1 MNVRTWLKDLG
12 LAQHAELFE
21 QNDID
26 AEVLSALTEADLQ
39 SLGLSLGHRKKLLK
53 AIAALDP
60 LDAVAAPP
68 PSEAERRQI
77 TVMFCDLVGSTALS
91 EQLDPGDLRDL
102 MAAYQSVCGGVI
114 EGYDGHVAQ
123 YLGDGLMTYFGWPVA
138 HEDSAERAVSA
149 ALDIV
154 GAVKDVAAPA
164 PLQVR
169 VGIATGP
176 VVVGETGAGDASIP
190 KLAVGETPNIAARI
204 QGLAGPDQIAI
215 APTTRRIL
223 GGTFEVRE
231 LGKHA
236 LKGIVEPVSVAR
248 VVGVSAAE
256 GRFAAAHTGQIGAL
270 VGRDAEMA
278 MLADRWQ
285 RALDGEG
292 QVITLCGEPGI
303 GKSRLVQAIRDH
315 VGAEPHNVLAF
326 QCSPYHT
333 NTAFYPVTDQFARVA
348 GFAPADTPDQ
358 KLDRLETYLQ
368 SIGMSVVETAPL
380 FAAALSI
387 PTADRYPPLDLT
399 PDTQKR
405 LIVESLGDRT
415 VALSRDA
422 PLLFIFEDI
431 HWIDPTTLEAVNIV
445 IQLAAEARILVIITY
460 RPEFEARWKNLGHV
474 TDLTLARLS
483 KRRGIELLA
492 NVTGGKPLP
501 EAVIA
506 AIMAR
511 TDGVPLFVEE
521 LTKAVI
527 ESGSVVE
534 QDGAYQM
541 AAPLGD
547 LEIPLTLQ
555 DSLMA
560 RLDRLAAIKEV
571 AQTGACIGREFSYR
585 LIASVSPLDDA
596 ALAEALGRLGT
607 SELIFAVGSPP
618 DARYTFKHALV
629 QHAAYESLLRSRRAQ
644 MHRAIADAIEAH
656 EPDIVANEPSVLAHH
671 LTEAGATERALDY
684 WQRAGRHAAE
694 RSANQEAVA
703 HFSTAIALLMTEPE
717 DPERDRREL
726 IYRLELGPQLM
737 AYKGQGATE
746 TDDNYVAA
754 AELAGRIGS
763 GDQQFSVNFGLWI
776 IRQQRGKLSEAS
788 AILRKVDDAAQA
800 SNDNDLTLQ
809 AHHAGWTTLS
819 YIGDLAACRAHL
831 EAGAALYSVE
841 EHGNHAFKYAGH
853 DPGICCQ
860 ATAGVV
866 NWYLGFPD
874 QASQHSRAAVAL
886 ADDFAHAAS
895 SVVAYYF
902 ELLLLQFLKDAAG
915 LKSRAEE
922 FFAYCEANNLAHY
935 SGSGSIVYGW
945 GLAALGDIDGGLAR
959 IDHGLAVQRE
969 RGVRL
974 RRTHYLTLRAE
985 VLGMADRA
993 EEASATLDDALDVI
1007 A

>member
-303 GKSRLVQAIRDH
+303 GKSRLVQAIRGTTSAPSRITCWPSNARPITPIPRSIRSPTSSPASPDSPPPTRRIKSSI
-315 VGAEPHNVLAF
+315 GSKPISNRSACRWWKPRP
-326 QCSPYHT
+326 CSP
-333 NTAFYPVTDQFARVA
+333 PPCRS
-348 GFAPADTPDQ
+348 PP
-358 KLDRLETYLQ
+358 
-368 SIGMSVVETAPL
+368 
-380 FAAALSI
+380 
-387 PTADRYPPLDLT
+387 PTAT
-399 PDTQKR
+399 
-405 LIVESLGDRT
+405 
-415 VALSRDA
+415 
-422 PLLFIFEDI
+422 
-431 HWIDPTTLEAVNIV
+431 
-445 IQLAAEARILVIITY
+445 
-460 RPEFEARWKNLGHV
+460 
-474 TDLTLARLS
+474 
-483 KRRGIELLA
+483 RR
-492 NVTGGKPLP
+492 
-501 EAVIA
+501 
-506 AIMAR
+506 
-511 TDGVPLFVEE
+511 
-521 LTKAVI
+521 
-527 ESGSVVE
+527 
-534 QDGAYQM
+534 
-541 AAPLGD
+541 
-547 LEIPLTLQ
+547 
-555 DSLMA
+555 
-560 RLDRLAAIKEV
+560 
-571 AQTGACIGREFSYR
+571 
-585 LIASVSPLDDA
+585 
-596 ALAEALGRLGT
+596 
-607 SELIFAVGSPP
+607 
-618 DARYTFKHALV
+618 
-629 QHAAYESLLRSRRAQ
+629 
-644 MHRAIADAIEAH
+644 
-656 EPDIVANEPSVLAHH
+656 
-671 LTEAGATERALDY
+671 
-684 WQRAGRHAAE
+684 
-694 RSANQEAVA
+694 
-703 HFSTAIALLMTEPE
+703 
-717 DPERDRREL
+717 
-726 IYRLELGPQLM
+726 
-737 AYKGQGATE
+737 
-746 TDDNYVAA
+746 
-754 AELAGRIGS
+754 
-763 GDQQFSVNFGLWI
+763 
-776 IRQQRGKLSEAS
+776 
-788 AILRKVDDAAQA
+788 
-800 SNDNDLTLQ
+800 
-809 AHHAGWTTLS
+809 
-819 YIGDLAACRAHL
+819 
-831 EAGAALYSVE
+831 
-841 EHGNHAFKYAGH
+841 
-853 DPGICCQ
+853 
-860 ATAGVV
+860 
-866 NWYLGFPD
+866 
-874 QASQHSRAAVAL
+874 
-886 ADDFAHAAS
+886 
-895 SVVAYYF
+895 
-902 ELLLLQFLKDAAG
+902 
-915 LKSRAEE
+915 
-922 FFAYCEANNLAHY
+922 
-935 SGSGSIVYGW
+935 SI
-945 GLAALGDIDGGLAR
+945 
-959 IDHGLAVQRE
+959 
-969 RGVRL
+969 
-974 RRTHYLTLRAE
+974 
-985 VLGMADRA
+985 
-993 EEASATLDDALDVI
+993 
-1007 A
+1007 